1 MSIIGIAP
9 GERLPV
15 EGTYNLREL
24 GGLRAGGN
32 AVRWG
37 KLYRSDALGGLT
49 PLGRQTLADLGIGLV
64 VDLRTADETVAAPT
78 LLTGPTIVHSPIF
91 DAERPA
97 VRPGQSH
104 TLDAVYDSMLDHH
117 GSRLADAVRH
127 IAHSGDTAVLVHCTA
142 GKDRTGLVVALALLA
157 AGVGRDDV
165 VLEYAQTEQH
175 LAGEWAERMLTKM
188 TAAGYPVDD
197 DILALIGA
205 SPAAL
210 LERIVDRW
218 HGEWGSPLGF
228 LVAHGFTTEDHE
240 ALRASLLD

>member
-1 MSIIGIAP
+1 MRITGIDP
-9 GERLPV
+9 GQRLPV

-24 GGLRAGGN
+24 GGLRAEGS

-49 PLGRQTLADLGIGLV
+49 PLGRRSLADLGIGLII
-64 VDLRTADETVAAPT
+64 DLRTGDETLAEPT
-78 LLTGPTIVHSPIF
+78 RLMGPTIVHSPIF
-91 DAERPA
+91 DAGRPP
-97 VRPGQSH
+97 VMPGQAH
-104 TLDAVYDSMLDHH
+104 TLDAVYDAMLDNH

-127 IAHSGDTAVLVHCTA
+127 VAHSGDTAVLVHCTA

-157 AGVGRDDV
+157 VGVSQEDV
-165 VLEYAQTEQH
+165 ALEYAQTEQH
-175 LAGEWAERMLTKM
+175 LSGEWAERMLVKM

-210 LERIVDRW
+210 IERIVGRW
-218 HGEWGSPLGF
+218 HSEWGSPLGF
-228 LVAHGFTTEDHE
+228 LSAHGFTTEDHE
-240 ALRASLLD
+240 ALRSSLLD